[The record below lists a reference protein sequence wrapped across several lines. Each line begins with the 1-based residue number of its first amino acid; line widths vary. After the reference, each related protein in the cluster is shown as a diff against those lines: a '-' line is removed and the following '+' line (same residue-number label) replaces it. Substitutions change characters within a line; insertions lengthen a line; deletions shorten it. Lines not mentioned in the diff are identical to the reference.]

1 MQRKLKENILCLLW
15 ILLKFEHSSIINRNN
30 IWPFFSRD
38 EYPRKEKAGITK
50 YEVRTAQYL
59 RKEFWNWD
67 NQNLSASERNAG
79 DAFEWES
86 SRLRNEMC
94 RRTENFSAA
103 LNIKLDCISSMS
115 TLQEALHDPAVIE
128 YRSTYNRVRLL

>member
-1 MQRKLKENILCLLW
+1 MNI
-15 ILLKFEHSSIINRNN
+15 
-30 IWPFFSRD
+30 
-38 EYPRKEKAGITK
+38 PRKEKAGITK
-50 YEVRTAQYL
+50 YEVRAAQYL
-59 RKEFWNWD
+59 RKEFRNWD

-79 DAFEWES
+79 DAFECES

-103 LNIKLDCISSMS
+103 FNIKLDCISSMS
-115 TLQEALHDPAVIE
+115 TLREALRDPAVIE